1 MTKHRQP
8 KVQRK
13 SAISPAMIAVV
24 VVASILLV
32 GGLIYLGF
40 QSQES
45 SPTTTDMS
53 QFPALGDPNAS
64 VTMIEYSDYG

>member
-1 MTKHRQP
+1 MAKIHRQT
-8 KVQRK
+8 KSQQK

-32 GGLIYLGF
+32 GGLIYLGY
-40 QSQES
+40 QSQQAG
-45 SPTTTDMS
+45 PAADMS
-53 QFPALGDPNAS
+53 QFPALGDPNAP